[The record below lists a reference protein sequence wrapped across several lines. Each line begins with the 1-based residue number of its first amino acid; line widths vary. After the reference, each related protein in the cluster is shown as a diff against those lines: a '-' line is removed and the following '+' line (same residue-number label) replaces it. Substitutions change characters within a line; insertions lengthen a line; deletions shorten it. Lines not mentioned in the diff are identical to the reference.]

1 MSNTNIKTTA
11 IVLSAGKG
19 KRMMTDVP
27 KQYLPLNGRPV
38 IYYALKA
45 FEDSL
50 VDDIVLVAG
59 EEDKDF
65 LYKEVIE
72 KYSFNKVR
80 KIVSGGAER
89 YNSVYNGLCA
99 SAEDTSY
106 VFIHDGARPLI
117 TPGMIEKLYNEVQ
130 EKKAVIAACP
140 AKDTIKV
147 IGEDCVVTDT
157 PDRKKLWQVQTPQVF
172 DFLLI
177 KEAYLKL
184 ADAGDNSVTDD
195 AMVAE
200 KYTDAKVYLCDT
212 GSSNIK
218 ITTRDDLV
226 VASALLQNTQNPA
239 QKTIKKQPKKMQKS
253 YHKMLDTN
261 RPL

>member
-1 MSNTNIKTTA
+1 MSNTIKKTTA

-50 VDDIVLVAG
+50 VDDIILVAG

-106 VFIHDGARPLI
+106 VFIHNGARPLI
-117 TPGMIEKLYNEVQ
+117 TPGMIEKLYNDVF
-130 EKKAVIAACP
+130 KAKFKCLFILVG
-140 AKDTIKV
+140 DEDKV
-147 IGEDCVVTDT
+147 I
-157 PDRKKLWQVQTPQVF
+157 
-172 DFLLI
+172 
-177 KEAYLKL
+177 
-184 ADAGDNSVTDD
+184 DNSIIYTTHRVPYSKYLEYVLNSKAILDIPQEGWRHRGTY
-195 AMVAE
+195 AE
-200 KYTDAKVYLCDT
+200 TQPWQ
-212 GSSNIK
+212 GFFPG
-218 ITTRDDLV
+218 
-226 VASALLQNTQNPA
+226 LL
-239 QKTIKKQPKKMQKS
+239 
-253 YHKMLDTN
+253 
-261 RPL
+261 